1 MAKRSTPEINA
12 SSMAD
17 IAFLLL
23 IFFLVTTTMDV
34 DTGIQRQLPP
44 IPEKDQKTDVEVNE
58 RNVYVVN
65 VNSRGNIQVN
75 HSWMDLD
82 KLREDAKKFINCD
95 RADDPTLPEMEEITV
110 EGIKGPVKTSKGII
124 SLQNDRGTTY
134 GRYIEVQKKVAKKPK
149 ASAKKEC
156 PTKECECH
164 PCDCKPGDCKPE
176 ECKCPKKSVK
186 KTPKPKVTKARKA
199 APKKRTAAK
208 AKRAAPKRRRA
219 PKKSKK

>member
-1 MAKRSTPEINA
+1 MAKRATPEINA

-58 RNVYVVN
+58 RNVYVVL

-75 HSWMDLD
+75 HSWLDLS

-134 GRYIEVQKKVAKKPK
+134 GRYIEVQNELVA
-149 ASAKKEC
+149 AYNEIRNEA
-156 PTKECECH
+156 
-164 PCDCKPGDCKPE
+164 
-176 ECKCPKKSVK
+176 
-186 KTPKPKVTKARKA
+186 ARKYFNKPYDELSEEQQEA
-199 APKKRTAAK
+199 IRKIYPQRISEAEPKNYGGK
-208 AKRAAPKRRRA
+208 
-219 PKKSKK
+219 

>member
-1 MAKRSTPEINA
+1 MAKRATPEINA

-44 IPEKDQKTDVEVNE
+44 IPENKDQKTDVEVNK
-58 RNVYVVN
+58 RNIYLVL
-65 VNSRGNIQVN
+65 VNSRGNISVN
-75 HSWMDLD
+75 QSWMDID

-95 RADDPTLPEMEEITV
+95 REDDPTLPEMEEITV

-134 GRYIEVQKKVAKKPK
+134 GRYIEVQNELVAAYNEIRNEASRKYFNKPYDELNDEQQEAIRK
-149 ASAKKEC
+149 IYPQRISEAE
-156 PTKECECH
+156 
-164 PCDCKPGDCKPE
+164 
-176 ECKCPKKSVK
+176 PKNYGGK
-186 KTPKPKVTKARKA
+186 
-199 APKKRTAAK
+199 
-208 AKRAAPKRRRA
+208 
-219 PKKSKK
+219 

>member
-1 MAKRSTPEINA
+1 MAKRATPEINA

-44 IPEKDQKTDVEVNE
+44 IPENKDQKTDVEVNK
-58 RNVYVVN
+58 RNIYLVL
-65 VNSRGNIQVN
+65 VNSRGNISVN
-75 HSWMDLD
+75 QSWMDID

-134 GRYIEVQKKVAKKPK
+134 GRYIEVQNELVA
-149 ASAKKEC
+149 AYNEIRNEA
-156 PTKECECH
+156 
-164 PCDCKPGDCKPE
+164 
-176 ECKCPKKSVK
+176 
-186 KTPKPKVTKARKA
+186 ARKYFNKPYDELNDEQQEA
-199 APKKRTAAK
+199 IRKIYPQRISEAEPKNYGGK
-208 AKRAAPKRRRA
+208 
-219 PKKSKK
+219 

>member
-44 IPEKDQKTDVEVNE
+44 IPENKDQKTDVEVNK
-58 RNVYVVN
+58 RNIYLVL
-65 VNSRGNIQVN
+65 VNSRGNISVN
-75 HSWMDLD
+75 QSWMDID
-82 KLREDAKKFINCD
+82 KLREDAKRFINCD

-134 GRYIEVQKKVAKKPK
+134 GRYIEVQNELVA
-149 ASAKKEC
+149 AYNEVRNEA
-156 PTKECECH
+156 
-164 PCDCKPGDCKPE
+164 
-176 ECKCPKKSVK
+176 
-186 KTPKPKVTKARKA
+186 ARKYFNKPYDELNDEQQEA
-199 APKKRTAAK
+199 IRKIYPQRISEAEPKNYGGK
-208 AKRAAPKRRRA
+208 
-219 PKKSKK
+219 

>member
-75 HSWMDLD
+75 HSWLDLS

-134 GRYIEVQKKVAKKPK
+134 GRYIEVQNELVA
-149 ASAKKEC
+149 AYNEIRNEA
-156 PTKECECH
+156 
-164 PCDCKPGDCKPE
+164 
-176 ECKCPKKSVK
+176 
-186 KTPKPKVTKARKA
+186 ARKYFNKPYDELNDEQQEA
-199 APKKRTAAK
+199 IRKIYPQLISEAEPKNYGGK
-208 AKRAAPKRRRA
+208 
-219 PKKSKK
+219 

>member
-134 GRYIEVQKKVAKKPK
+134 GRYIEVQNELVA
-149 ASAKKEC
+149 AYNEVRNEA
-156 PTKECECH
+156 
-164 PCDCKPGDCKPE
+164 
-176 ECKCPKKSVK
+176 
-186 KTPKPKVTKARKA
+186 ARKYFNKPYDELNDEQQEA
-199 APKKRTAAK
+199 IRKIYPQRISEAEPKNYGGK
-208 AKRAAPKRRRA
+208 
-219 PKKSKK
+219 

>member
-1 MAKRSTPEINA
+1 MAKRATPEINA

-44 IPEKDQKTDVEVNE
+44 IPENKDQKTDVEVNK
-58 RNVYVVN
+58 RNIYLVL
-65 VNSRGNIQVN
+65 VNSRGNISVN
-75 HSWMDLD
+75 QSWMDID
-82 KLREDAKKFINCD
+82 KLREDAKRFINCD

-134 GRYIEVQKKVAKKPK
+134 GRYIEVQNELVA
-149 ASAKKEC
+149 AYNEVRNEA
-156 PTKECECH
+156 
-164 PCDCKPGDCKPE
+164 
-176 ECKCPKKSVK
+176 
-186 KTPKPKVTKARKA
+186 ARKYFNKPYDELNDEQQEA
-199 APKKRTAAK
+199 IRKIYPQ
-208 AKRAAPKRRRA
+208 
-219 PKKSKK
+219 

>member
-1 MAKRSTPEINA
+1 MAKRATPEINA

-44 IPEKDQKTDVEVNE
+44 IPENKDQKTDVEVNK
-58 RNVYVVN
+58 RNIYLVL
-65 VNSRGNIQVN
+65 VNSRGNISVN
-75 HSWMDLD
+75 QSWMDID
-82 KLREDAKKFINCD
+82 KLREDAKRFINCD

-134 GRYIEVQKKVAKKPK
+134 GRYIEVQNELVAAYNEIRNEASRKYFNKPYDELNDEQQEAVRK
-149 ASAKKEC
+149 IYPQRISEAE
-156 PTKECECH
+156 
-164 PCDCKPGDCKPE
+164 
-176 ECKCPKKSVK
+176 PKNYGGK
-186 KTPKPKVTKARKA
+186 
-199 APKKRTAAK
+199 
-208 AKRAAPKRRRA
+208 
-219 PKKSKK
+219 

>member
-1 MAKRSTPEINA
+1 MAKRATPEINA

-44 IPEKDQKTDVEVNE
+44 IPENKDQKTDVEVNK
-58 RNVYVVN
+58 RNIYLVL
-65 VNSRGNIQVN
+65 VNSRGNISVN
-75 HSWMDLD
+75 QSWMDID
-82 KLREDAKKFINCD
+82 KLREDAKRFINCD

-134 GRYIEVQKKVAKKPK
+134 GRYIEVQNELVAAYNEIRDEASRKYFNKPYDELNDEQQEAIRK
-149 ASAKKEC
+149 IYPQRISEAE
-156 PTKECECH
+156 
-164 PCDCKPGDCKPE
+164 
-176 ECKCPKKSVK
+176 PKNYGGK
-186 KTPKPKVTKARKA
+186 
-199 APKKRTAAK
+199 
-208 AKRAAPKRRRA
+208 
-219 PKKSKK
+219 

>member
-1 MAKRSTPEINA
+1 MAKRATPEINA

-44 IPEKDQKTDVEVNE
+44 IPENKDQKTDVEVNK
-58 RNVYVVN
+58 RNIYLVL
-65 VNSRGNIQVN
+65 VNSRGNISVN
-75 HSWMDLD
+75 QSWMDID
-82 KLREDAKKFINCD
+82 KLREDAKRFINCD

-134 GRYIEVQKKVAKKPK
+134 GRYIEVQNELVAAYNEIRNEASRKYFNKPYDELNDEQQEAIRK
-149 ASAKKEC
+149 IYPQRISEAE
-156 PTKECECH
+156 
-164 PCDCKPGDCKPE
+164 
-176 ECKCPKKSVK
+176 PKNYGGK
-186 KTPKPKVTKARKA
+186 
-199 APKKRTAAK
+199 
-208 AKRAAPKRRRA
+208 
-219 PKKSKK
+219 

>member
-1 MAKRSTPEINA
+1 MAKRATPEINA

-44 IPEKDQKTDVEVNE
+44 IPEKDQKTDVEVNK
-58 RNVYVVN
+58 RNTYLVL
-65 VNSRGNIQVN
+65 VNSRGNISVN
-75 HSWMDLD
+75 QKWMDLD

-110 EGIKGPVKTSKGII
+110 EGIKGTVKTSKGII

-134 GRYIEVQKKVAKKPK
+134 GRYIEVQNELVA
-149 ASAKKEC
+149 AYNEIRNEA
-156 PTKECECH
+156 
-164 PCDCKPGDCKPE
+164 
-176 ECKCPKKSVK
+176 
-186 KTPKPKVTKARKA
+186 ARKYFNKPYDELNDEQQEA
-199 APKKRTAAK
+199 IRKIYPQRISEAEPKNYGGK
-208 AKRAAPKRRRA
+208 
-219 PKKSKK
+219 

>member
-58 RNVYVVN
+58 RNVYVVL

-75 HSWMDLD
+75 HSWLDLS

-124 SLQNDRGTTY
+124 SLHNDRGTTY
-134 GRYIEVQKKVAKKPK
+134 GRYIEVQNELVA
-149 ASAKKEC
+149 AYNEIRNEA
-156 PTKECECH
+156 
-164 PCDCKPGDCKPE
+164 
-176 ECKCPKKSVK
+176 
-186 KTPKPKVTKARKA
+186 ARKYFNKPYDELNDEQQEA
-199 APKKRTAAK
+199 IRKIYPQRISEAEPKNYGGK
-208 AKRAAPKRRRA
+208 
-219 PKKSKK
+219 